1 MEKIYGYKQKDIIGL
16 ANYLN
21 NNDNNNLSSVF
32 EQYALISGKAK
43 GTIRNLYYALAKM
56 SAKDDE
62 FCNKYL
68 GGKKLQVIKIKEF
81 NEEEERNLIKKI
93 LLDIQKGKSVRS
105 SIMLLAN
112 SDGKVALRYQNKY
125 RNALK
130 NKPQLIEEIWA
141 EISKDEMPSKTNFVK
156 TENYLTDANFAKLK
170 SEINNLVAKIA
181 LKEKK
186 ENAFLKE
193 KIVALEKENLR
204 LYNALYNNTDTI
216 KFFRRNGQS
225 NVLNWFFQQKLI
237 NFKW

>member
-1 MEKIYGYKQKDIIGL
+1 M
-16 ANYLN
+16 
-21 NNDNNNLSSVF
+21 
-32 EQYALISGKAK
+32 
-43 GTIRNLYYALAKM
+43 
-56 SAKDDE
+56 
-62 FCNKYL
+62 
-68 GGKKLQVIKIKEF
+68 
-81 NEEEERNLIKKI
+81 
-93 LLDIQKGKSVRS
+93 
-105 SIMLLAN
+105 
-112 SDGKVALRYQNKY
+112 
-125 RNALK
+125 
-130 NKPQLIEEIWA
+130 IEEIWA

-225 NVLNWFFQQKLI
+225 NVLN
-237 NFKW
+237 